1 MKEFPRKFLSL
12 RDKNGSSR
20 RAKSNPPAPVPT
32 VPGSSNKVRTGNMGT
47 RVFDMGLYDL
57 LAGPRPLSAGA
68 FMAMFKTDNTKQLPK
83 VESDKEKDAAK
94 VEEVL
99 KRLDELNITDVTT
112 DHINDIMATKFADG
126 DPKKTVE
133 FIDIEQKA
141 AAGII
146 MPYDPSID
154 MVGAEN
160 RGNVTC
166 YLDALL
172 FAMFSKLDAFECIL
186 KNDFPEEDSR
196 AKLVTLLRMW
206 VNMLRTGKLVHT
218 DLTKLIQ
225 DALADSGWSDA
236 RMLEQQD
243 TSEAFAF
250 ITETLQL
257 PLLSLQVDLF
267 HQGKRDKDDHKVVY
281 ERLLNLA
288 VPPDPEDKGIKLEDC
303 LEEYFNAQVDVQRDS
318 EEAKKSTLREMS
330 RGEVPT
336 LVHRDTIRLITEE
349 LGESSTPT
357 VTASPIAISPLQQTS
372 IDEQASPL
380 PNSDSKSEDNKAH
393 VEAPVEAPVDTPV
406 DTPVGASVEAPVKAH
421 VAASVATPIVV
432 SVDTLVEAPT
442 ETPVEAPVDTPVD
455 TSVNALVEVSV
466 KAPVTAL
473 VGTPVEAPVK
483 APGEAPSEE
492 ANGKVVEPGLAPVVP
507 QSKPAI
513 RARSTSV
520 IQRVVLDEQGRP
532 SSPDNPTMLQKAMR
546 KGSTVV
552 KAVTIPAW
560 QFFRLIPWHALTSNE
575 PRSNVDVATT
585 FDQRP
590 VVGICLKR
598 YAMTE
603 SGQPKRHNT
612 FIDIPDSLRLP
623 HFMMPDDS
631 KIEEDPNPL
640 NSEYKLV
647 LQSVICHRG
656 DSLQSGHYIAFSR
669 VAPKLLTNNRRH
681 DFDPPPDYEEAQWV
695 RFDDLQIEKRVTYVD
710 DIKQALK
717 DEMPYLLFYQIV
729 PMVEV
734 TAPSIGDTET
744 EPPSYNDSKVSIDL
758 PPTPTRV
765 DSNQLGIL
773 GQDEGYFDN
782 TPTAESSQVWAS
794 KPPSIRLSSDSE
806 RLPRRSGDAL
816 DLHFGPFLGDSRRPS
831 VNWTES
837 TSATPA
843 VTPNSHSPAITPSEE
858 STSSRLSRAA
868 SRFAKANRSRPSSQ
882 TGENRISFSMTRY
895 VGLMRPSKEPLVD
908 PNGLGT
914 SSANSTGPLV
924 PETTKE
930 GGDSPVQP
938 ESEQPQAHH
947 HHHSHKHGHKRLR
960 SKEKINKNK
969 DSAQPERE
977 CTVM

>member
-20 RAKSNPPAPVPT
+20 RAKSNPPPIPAAP
-32 VPGSSNKVRTGNMGT
+32 SSNK
-47 RVFDMGLYDL
+47 
-57 LAGPRPLSAGA
+57 PRPLSAGA
-68 FMAMFKTDNTKQLPK
+68 FMALFKADNSKHSPK
-83 VESDKEKDAAK
+83 VDAEKEKDTAAQ
-94 VEEVL
+94 VEEVM
-99 KRLDELNITDVTT
+99 KRLDELNITNVTV
-112 DHINDIMATKFADG
+112 DHINDIMATNFAAG
-126 DPKKTVE
+126 DPKKAAE

-146 MPYDPSID
+146 SRYDPSID

-172 FAMFSKLDAFECIL
+172 FAMFSKLDAFECML
-186 KNDFPEEDSR
+186 KNDFPEDDSR

-206 VNMLRTGKLVHT
+206 VNMLRTGKLIHT

-288 VPPDPEDKGIKLEDC
+288 VPPDPDEKGIKLEDC

-318 EEAKKSTLREMS
+318 EEAKKASLQEMS
-330 RGEVPT
+330 RSDHPR
-336 LVHRDTIRLITEE
+336 LIHRDTIRLITEE
-349 LGESSTPT
+349 MGESSTPT
-357 VTASPIAISPLQQTS
+357 VMASPIAMSPLQRTPTL
-372 IDEQASPL
+372 EKGPL
-380 PNSDSKSEDNKAH
+380 LAFPELKPEEDSKPEDSEPK
-393 VEAPVEAPVDTPV
+393 EGEEGEPPGKTP
-406 DTPVGASVEAPVKAH
+406 DKT
-421 VAASVATPIVV
+421 
-432 SVDTLVEAPT
+432 
-442 ETPVEAPVDTPVD
+442 
-455 TSVNALVEVSV
+455 
-466 KAPVTAL
+466 
-473 VGTPVEAPVK
+473 
-483 APGEAPSEE
+483 PGEPPSEPPNE
-492 ANGKVVEPGLAPVVP
+492 HPNEEQNGKAISSEAELAVP
-507 QSKPAI
+507 RPKPAI

-520 IQRVVLDEQGRP
+520 IQRVLLDEQGRA

-575 PRSNVDVATT
+575 PRSNVDVALN

-623 HFMMPDDS
+623 HFMMADDP
-631 KIEEDPNPL
+631 KAEEDPNPL
-640 NSEYKLV
+640 SDYKLV

-669 VAPKLLTNNRRH
+669 VAPKLLTKNRRH

-710 DIKQALK
+710 DIKQSLK

-729 PMVEV
+729 PVVEV
-734 TAPSIGDTET
+734 TAPSVEDTET
-744 EPPSYNDSKVSIDL
+744 EPPSYNESKVSIEL

-765 DSNQLGIL
+765 DSNQLVIL
-773 GQDEGYFDN
+773 GQEEGYFDN
-782 TPTAESSQVWAS
+782 TPTATSSQLHAS

-806 RLPRRSGDAL
+806 RLPRRSGEIL
-816 DLHFGPFLGDSRRPS
+816 DSHFGSFLGDSRRPS
-831 VNWTES
+831 VNWTDS

-868 SRFAKANRSRPSSQ
+868 SRFTKANRSRPSSQ

-908 PNGLGT
+908 TNGLGT
-914 SSANSTGPLV
+914 SSANSTGPLTL
-924 PETTKE
+924 ESSIEKD
-930 GGDSPVQP
+930 DSPTQP
-938 ESEQPQAHH
+938 EPEQPHIHH
-947 HHHSHKHGHKRLR
+947 HHAHKHGHKRIR
-960 SKEKINKNK
+960 SKDKTNKNK
-969 DSAQPERE
+969 HSSQPERE